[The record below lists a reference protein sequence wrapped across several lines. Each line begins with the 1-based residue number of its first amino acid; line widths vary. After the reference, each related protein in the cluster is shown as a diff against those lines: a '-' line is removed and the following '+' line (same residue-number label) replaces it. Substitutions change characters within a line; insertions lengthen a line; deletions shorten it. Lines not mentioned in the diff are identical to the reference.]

1 MRLLFWV
8 QSLLGSGHLRR
19 ALRIS
24 RACADAGFEVTLVNG
39 GPLSPWPA
47 PKGIRILQLPVLR
60 AADAT
65 FSALV
70 DEDGRPAADALWR
83 ARAALLATAV
93 EQTRPH
99 LVLLEMFPF
108 GRRAF
113 ARELEP
119 WLARARNLFPRLRV
133 AISVRDVL
141 VRKTNPDRYR
151 EMAERA
157 NRLAD
162 AVLVHGDA
170 ALLPFEASFPAR
182 RLLSVPLRHTGY
194 VVEPPPPV
202 PAERRGIVV
211 SAGGGAVGARLLETA
226 LAAHPLCRLADEPWL
241 LVAGRHGQGETLRR
255 RAPPGVTVRGHDPD
269 LPAHLAAARVSV
281 SQAGY
286 NTVAETLA
294 CGTPMVLVPFAE
306 SGEDEQTVRAR
317 RLAAKG
323 LARTL
328 DARDLTPAA
337 LARAIEEAARTPPGT
352 RSQVALEGARRSARL
367 LRRLVEEGALPCD
380 G

>member
-19 ALRIS
+19 ALRVS
-24 RACADAGFEVTLVNG
+24 RACAETGFEVILVNG
-39 GPLSPWPA
+39 GPPSPWPA
-47 PKGIRILQLPVLR
+47 PRGVRILQLPVLR
-60 AADAT
+60 AADAA
-65 FSALV
+65 FSGLV
-70 DEDGRPAADALWR
+70 DEEGRPATDALWR
-83 ARAALLATAV
+83 ARTAILETALG
-93 EQTRPH
+93 ETRPD
-99 LVLLEMFPF
+99 LVVLEMFPF

-119 WLARARNLFPRLRV
+119 WLARARNLLPRLRV

-141 VRKTNPDRYR
+141 VRKTDPDRYR
-151 EMAERA
+151 EMAERT
-157 NRLAD
+157 NRVAD

-170 ALLPFEASFPAR
+170 ALLPFEASFSAR
-182 RLLSVPLRHTGY
+182 HLLSVPLLHTGY

-202 PAERRGIVV
+202 PEKRRGVVV

-226 LAAHPLCRLADEPWL
+226 LAAQPLCRVADAPWL
-241 LVAGRHGQGETLRR
+241 LVAGRHGQAGTLRHR
-255 RAPPGVTVRGHDPD
+255 TPPGVTVRGHDPD
-269 LPAHLAAARVSV
+269 LPAHIAAARVSV

-306 SGEDEQTVRAR
+306 GGEDEQTVRAR
-317 RLAAKG
+317 RLTANG
-323 LARTL
+323 LAHTL
-328 DARDLTPAA
+328 DARDLTPTA
-337 LARAIEEAARTPPGT
+337 LARAIDEAVCTPAGNRPE
-352 RSQVALEGARRSARL
+352 VALEGARRSAEL
-367 LRRLVEEGALPCD
+367 LCRLVEQGTLPCD